1 MIVRNYVFIAIL
13 YSNSMNFYKTI
24 TNNGIHHL
32 SDEKQRRAARTTN
45 LLFIIVFVAIS
56 VTGIVI
62 FFSGVISNVIYNVLI
77 LIAFCII
84 GFVANNKGYFLF
96 SKIGFLIVMNLIS
109 LFITFKIDWGGF
121 VPFTFNML
129 LLIPVLIF
137 TKKEKMGRYVM
148 IALPILC
155 YVFLETTDYSLS
167 FIEKEQFA
175 VERMEIMKA
184 NNIFVVTFCI
194 VALVYTF
201 VTIIEKNELELEESI
216 LASEE
221 QNEIVEEQQK
231 ELLTKYDELQASEE
245 EIKQNLEELQAAQ
258 DELQK
263 QKSEVEKAYKELKST
278 QKQLIQSEKMAS
290 LGQLVANIAHEINTP
305 LGAIRSSSDSIENIV
320 LKTLPTLPL
329 FVKKLD
335 EKALLIF
342 SEFVEKSSNKKSILS
357 TREKRRA
364 KYILIEQLEELQR
377 TENVSIEE
385 IADVEG
391 YADLITDMNMQDE
404 KDLIFSLLQ
413 LPNSDKTKKE
423 IFQTA
428 YKLSTIV
435 RSNQTIKEATNRAA
449 KTVFALK
456 NFARQD
462 HKEEKIEVSLSE
474 TLNTTLTLYH
484 NQTKL
489 GIDVIRNFDQ
499 IPSFLGYP
507 DQLMQV
513 WTNLIHNAIQA
524 MSGKGK
530 LIISTQKQENKVVI
544 SIQDT
549 GGGIPI
555 EIREKIFDAF
565 FTTKIAGEGSGLGL
579 DITKKIIDKH
589 NGKIWFE
596 SKEGIGTTFFVEIPI
611 QN

>member
-1 MIVRNYVFIAIL
+1 MQWR
-13 YSNSMNFYKTI
+13 KW
-24 TNNGIHHL
+24 NG
-32 SDEKQRRAARTTN
+32 RR
-45 LLFIIVFVAIS
+45 
-56 VTGIVI
+56 
-62 FFSGVISNVIYNVLI
+62 
-77 LIAFCII
+77 
-84 GFVANNKGYFLF
+84 
-96 SKIGFLIVMNLIS
+96 
-109 LFITFKIDWGGF
+109 
-121 VPFTFNML
+121 
-129 LLIPVLIF
+129 
-137 TKKEKMGRYVM
+137 
-148 IALPILC
+148 
-155 YVFLETTDYSLS
+155 
-167 FIEKEQFA
+167 Q
-175 VERMEIMKA
+175 

-194 VALVYTF
+194 VAIAYTF
-201 VTIIEKNELELEESI
+201 ITIIEKNEFELEENI